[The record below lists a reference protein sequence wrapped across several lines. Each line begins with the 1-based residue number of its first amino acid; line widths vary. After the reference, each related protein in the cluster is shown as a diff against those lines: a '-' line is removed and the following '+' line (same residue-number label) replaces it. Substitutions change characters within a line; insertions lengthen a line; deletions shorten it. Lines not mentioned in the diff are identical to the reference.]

1 MSEVIPA
8 VYERGVLRPLHP
20 LDLPEK
26 QKVRIQIW
34 PEEASGEEEILR
46 LMVNA
51 GLMRPCPRH
60 EPPPPSLSDEE
71 RRALAEQIGRA
82 PGKPVSEIVIEE
94 RGEW

>member
-1 MSEVIPA
+1 MSEVIRA

-26 QKVRIQIW
+26 QEVRIQIW
-34 PEEASGEEEILR
+34 PEEGTREEEILR

-51 GLMRPCPRH
+51 GLMRPRPRH
-60 EPPPPSLSDEE
+60 EPPPPLSDEE

-82 PGKPVSEIVIEE
+82 PGKPISEIVIEE

>member
-1 MSEVIPA
+1 
-8 VYERGVLRPLHP
+8 

-26 QKVRIQIW
+26 QEVRIQIW
-34 PEEASGEEEILR
+34 PEEGTREEEILR

-51 GLMRPCPRH
+51 GLMRPRPRH
-60 EPPPPSLSDEE
+60 KPPPPLSDGE

-82 PGKPVSEIVIEE
+82 PGKPISEIVIEE

>member
-1 MSEVIPA
+1 MSEVIRA

-26 QKVRIQIW
+26 QEVRIQIW
-34 PEEASGEEEILR
+34 PEEGTGEEEILR

-51 GLMRPCPRH
+51 GLMRPRPRH
-60 EPPPPSLSDEE
+60 EPPPPPLSDGE
-71 RRALAEQIGRA
+71 RRALAERIGRA
-82 PGKPVSEIVIEE
+82 PGKSISEIVIEE